1 MKNVFKNKI
10 FTGLLK
16 FGLAAGILGY
26 LIYDASR
33 KEEFLQMLD
42 QPKNFGLIAAGFA
55 LFFCSVI
62 VSIMRWRLLV
72 RALEFPFTVKEALR
86 LGFLGYLLNFVAPG
100 GVGGDLFKAV
110 AIARNFPGRRAQ
122 AAATVVLDRI
132 IGLYALFLVASTA
145 VVVDGLWFSD
155 SYPVRVAA
163 KSTLI
168 STIVGAI
175 GIVMLLI
182 PGFTS
187 GKVSQFLARLP
198 KVGPVFHQL
207 LEAVRMYRERLGTIF
222 ATLCLSISLHILT
235 VFGYFLL
242 GKAIVGESPTLS
254 EQFVIVPLA
263 AFAGALPI
271 TPNGLGTFEAAIEY
285 LYPTI
290 SKAHI
295 PAARGLLV
303 SLMYRL
309 VTIGIAL
316 IGVVIYFFSRR
327 EVGDTLHVAEE
338 PGGDLL
344 SSDAPSNNLLATEAS
359 LRS

>member
-1 MKNVFKNKI
+1 MKNLLKNKI
-10 FTGLLK
+10 FTGLVK

-26 LIYDASR
+26 LIYDASQKDDFR
-33 KEEFLQMLD
+33 RMLE
-42 QPKNFGLIAAGFA
+42 QPKDYGAIAAGFS
-55 LFFCSVI
+55 LFFMAVV
-62 VSIMRWRLLV
+62 VSFFRWRMLV
-72 RALEFPFTVKEALR
+72 CALGFPFSMKEALR

-110 AIARNFPGRRAQ
+110 AIARQYPGRRAQ

-145 VVVDGLWFSD
+145 VLMDGLWFSP
-155 SYPVRVAA
+155 SPEVRIPA
-163 KSTLI
+163 KV
-168 STIVGAI
+168 TIIGTVIGAI

-187 GKVSQFLARLP
+187 GKLSQALARLP
-198 KVGPVFHQL
+198 KIGPIFHQL
-207 LEAVRMYRERLGTIF
+207 LEAVRMYRERLGTIA
-222 ATLCLSISLHILT
+222 ATLVLSIGLHVLS
-235 VFGYFLL
+235 VL
-242 GKAIVGESPTLS
+242 GFAMLGRSVVGDSPTLS

-263 AFAGALPI
+263 MFAGALPI
-271 TPNGLGTFEAAIEY
+271 TPNGLGTFEATIEW
-285 LYPTI
+285 LYPRM
-290 SKAHI
+290 SESHV

-327 EVGDTLHVAEE
+327 EVSATLHDAEE
-338 PGGDLL
+338 PGAD
-344 SSDAPSNNLLATEAS
+344 SATSDSPATETTM
-359 LRS
+359 RS

>member
-1 MKNVFKNKI
+1 MKQVLKHKYVSGFI
-10 FTGLLK
+10 K

-33 KEEFLQMLD
+33 KEDFRQMLE
-42 QPKNFGLIAAGFA
+42 QPKDFGAIAAGFG
-55 LFFCSVI
+55 LFLSAVL
-62 VSIMRWRLLV
+62 VSFFRWRLLV
-72 RALEFPFTVKEALR
+72 CALGFPFSPKDALR

-110 AIARNFPGRRAQ
+110 AIARKYPGRRAQ

-145 VVVDGLWFSD
+145 VLADNLWFAETRE
-155 SYPVRVAA
+155 VRIAA
-163 KSTLI
+163 KA
-168 STIVGAI
+168 TIIGTVLGAVGI
-175 GIVMLLI
+175 IVLLI

-187 GKVSQFLARLP
+187 GRLSRMLAKLP
-198 KVGPVFHQL
+198 KVGHIFHQL
-207 LEAVRMYRERLGTIF
+207 LEAVRMYRERLGTIGL
-222 ATLCLSISLHILT
+222 TLLMSIGLHILS
-235 VFGYFLL
+235 VFGFAML
-242 GKAIVGESPTLS
+242 GKSIVGASPAMS

-263 AFAGALPI
+263 MFAGALPI

-285 LYPTI
+285 LYPRM
-290 SKAHI
+290 SAEHV

-316 IGVVIYFFSRR
+316 VGVVIYFFSRR
-327 EVGDTLHVAEE
+327 EVSATLHDAEE
-338 PGGDLL
+338 PADDLAHNL
-344 SSDAPSNNLLATEAS
+344 APVTDTGMHP
-359 LRS
+359 